1 MYSELT
7 KQAENV
13 TKEIVEKA
21 GLKKGQILVVGC
33 SSSEICGDRIGTNS
47 NLEVAQAV
55 FKGIYDVLQEKG
67 IYLAAQCCEHLNRA
81 IIVNER
87 QFLLQIL

>member
-21 GLKKGQILVVGC
+21 GLKKGQILVVGTSSLC
-33 SSSEICGDRIGTNS
+33 SSFFFVRSSILLIALTIQKIIN
-47 NLEVAQAV
+47 
-55 FKGIYDVLQEKG
+55 
-67 IYLAAQCCEHLNRA
+67 A
-81 IIVNER
+81 IIRKLITAEMNEP
-87 QFLLQIL
+87 